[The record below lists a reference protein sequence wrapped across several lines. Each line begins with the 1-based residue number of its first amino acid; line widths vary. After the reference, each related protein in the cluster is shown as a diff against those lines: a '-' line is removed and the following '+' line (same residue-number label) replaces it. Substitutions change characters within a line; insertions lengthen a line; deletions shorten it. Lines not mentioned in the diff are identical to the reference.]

1 MLEQLQQNIDA
12 VLSEAEQPTNNV
24 DGRLEELQKEL
35 LKLANSKADY
45 TEVADEI
52 DRLREIKQNA
62 LAENAERVGSKQR
75 IAEMVDFLKD
85 QDADYQIKSL
95 ISTSY
100 LS

>member
-95 ISTSY
+95 ISTPY